1 MLVLLLR
8 SMAPSRRKLRRDAHG
23 RFCSASL
30 TDGKEE
36 CCKVGNN
43 VGCCQAAQDQWLDNI
58 TAEELY
64 AWKTTA
70 RKSERH
76 SGKPLFDGICFS
88 CGALLWRPN
97 HVKYVVKTGLSA
109 IHSPPILRKYPN
121 LPRSLPYEAELKS
134 TGTSCWMACADCAS
148 DWTR

>member
-1 MLVLLLR
+1 
-8 SMAPSRRKLRRDAHG
+8 MAPSRRKLRRDVHG
-23 RFCSASL
+23 RFCSAFF
-30 TDGKEE
+30 TDDKEGCRE
-36 CCKVGNN
+36 VGNN
-43 VGCCQAAQDQWLDNI
+43 VGRRQVAREQWLDNV

-70 RKSERH
+70 RKSEKH

-109 IHSPPILRKYPN
+109 IRSPPVLRKYPN
-121 LPRSLPYEAELKS
+121 LLRSLPYEAEVKS
-134 TGTSCWMACADCAS
+134 IGTSCWLACADCAS